1 MPNTGS
7 FGLSSAVQQIKQHY
21 PHSALHTLTDLYDA
35 AFLAWCAVQQL
46 PSELQGSAVKRQ
58 QEFLAGRYCAA
69 RALQQ
74 LGLPKLEMLG
84 RQSTGQP
91 AWPAGYSG
99 SITHHRGRAVAWVA
113 PSIHY
118 CELGLDLEGVV
129 SLARAQQLQQRVLNP
144 AELQLGEKLGYPST
158 LWFSLL
164 FSCKET
170 VYKLLSHAAGR
181 YMPFS
186 SVEIVALEQ
195 EVTAS
200 MLRLTCRLTEDWSV
214 DWPCAAQVSL
224 SALLLTDPP
233 LLAPQSANQ
242 KPAPATHV
250 LSYAALAAFTPQQ
263 DH

>member
-1 MPNTGS
+1 MPNTVD
-7 FGLSSAVQQIKQHY
+7 FDLSSAVQQIKQHY
-21 PHSALHTLTDLYDA
+21 PDSALYTLTDLCDP
-35 AFLAWCAVQQL
+35 AFLAWCELHQL

-74 LGLPKLEMLG
+74 LGQPKLDLLG
-84 RQSTGQP
+84 RQSNGSP

-113 PSIHY
+113 PSTHY
-118 CELGLDLEGVV
+118 RELGLDLEGVV
-129 SLARAQQLQQRVLNP
+129 SLAQAQQLQRRVLNL
-144 AELQLGEKLGYPST
+144 AEIQLGERLGYPPA
-158 LWFSLL
+158 LWLSLL

-186 SVEIVALEQ
+186 SVEIIAVEQ
-195 EVTAS
+195 NVMDS
-200 MLRLTCRLTEDWSV
+200 ILGLTCRLTEDWSV
-214 DWPCAAQVSL
+214 DWPCRAQIDI
-224 SALLLTDPP
+224 SALLPTDQ
-233 LLAPQSANQ
+233 QSLNQ
-242 KPAPATHV
+242 ETAYV
-250 LSYAALAAFTPQQ
+250 LSYAALAAATPQQ

>member
-1 MPNTGS
+1 MPNAGD
-7 FGLSSAVQQIKQHY
+7 FDLSSAVQQIKQHY
-21 PHSALHTLTDLYDA
+21 PNSAVYTLTDLYDA
-35 AFLAWCAVQQL
+35 EFLAWCELQQL
-46 PSELQGSAVKRQ
+46 PSELQGSAIKRQ

-74 LGLPKLEMLG
+74 LGLSELDMLG
-84 RQSTGQP
+84 RQSNGSP

-113 PSIHY
+113 ASTHY
-118 CELGLDLEGVV
+118 RELGLDLEGVV
-129 SLARAQQLQQRVLNP
+129 SLARVRQLQRRVLNP
-144 AELQLGEKLGYPST
+144 TEIQLGERLGYPST

-181 YMPFS
+181 YMPFA

-195 EVTAS
+195 DATAS
-200 MLRLTCRLTEDWSV
+200 MLRLTCQLTEDWSV
-214 DWPCAAQVSL
+214 DWPCAAQVVV
-224 SALLLTDPP
+224 SALLLDDGQSTVHATD
-233 LLAPQSANQ
+233 QTWTQ
-242 KPAPATHV
+242 ATHV
-250 LSYAALAAFTPQQ
+250 LSYAALAASTPQQ

>member
-1 MPNTGS
+1 MPNTGD
-7 FGLSSAVQQIKQHY
+7 FDLSSAVQQIKQQY
-21 PHSALHTLTDLYDA
+21 PNSAVYTLTDLHDA
-35 AFLAWCAVQQL
+35 EFLAWCELQQL
-46 PSELQGSAVKRQ
+46 PSELLGSAIKRQ

-74 LGLPKLEMLG
+74 LGQPNLDMLG
-84 RQSTGQP
+84 RHPTGQP
-91 AWPAGYSG
+91 AWPAGYNG
-99 SITHHRGRAVAWVA
+99 SITHHHGRAVAWVA
-113 PSIHY
+113 ASTHY
-118 CELGLDLEGVV
+118 REFGLDLEGVV
-129 SLARAQQLQQRVLNP
+129 SIARAQQLQPRVLNP
-144 AELQLGEKLGYPST
+144 AEIQLGERLGYPPA

-195 EVTAS
+195 GGTAS

-214 DWPCAAQVSL
+214 DWPYAAQVSV
-224 SALLLTDPP
+224 SALLLDDG
-233 LLAPQSANQ
+233 QSTVHSADQ
-242 KPAPATHV
+242 TWTQATHA
-250 LSYAALAAFTPQQ
+250 LSYAALAASTPQQ

>member
-1 MPNTGS
+1 MPNTGY
-7 FGLSSAVQQIKQHY
+7 FDLSSAVQQIKQQY
-21 PHSALHTLTDLYDA
+21 PHSTLYTLTDLYDP

-69 RALQQ
+69 RSLQQ
-74 LGLPKLEMLG
+74 LGLPKLDMLG
-84 RQSTGQP
+84 RKLNGSP

-99 SITHHRGRAVAWVA
+99 SITHHRGHAVAWVA

-118 CELGLDLEGVV
+118 RELGLDLEGVV

-144 AELQLGEKLGYPST
+144 AEVQLGERLGYPPA
-158 LWFSLL
+158 LWFSML

-214 DWPCAAQVSL
+214 DWPWAAQVGV
-224 SALLLTDPP
+224 SAWLLTDQ
-233 LLAPQSANQ
+233 QSLNQ
-242 KPAPATHV
+242 KPVHV
-250 LSYAALAAFTPQQ
+250 LSYAALAASTPQQ
-263 DH
+263 EH